1 MTEPTAARLPA
12 LDLLRFSAAIAVTL
26 YHYATCYPAPADA
39 ALAPIAAVSAVTR
52 YGYLGVDLFFMISG
66 FVILW
71 SALGRTAVDFVVS
84 RASRLYPAFWASIAF
99 TALCVIVLGG
109 MLPGYQGPP
118 LDARTLVANA
128 TMLPT
133 MLGATRIEDVY
144 WTLEI
149 EVRFYALIFLLLV
162 LRQMRFVELW
172 LYAWLAASVA
182 GLFIEMPWIIKFAGL
197 MPYGPF
203 FVAGGLF
210 YLTYSRGLAWHR
222 LLGLAACAAA
232 CVYISIGQ
240 RSQFVTPDAISG
252 WVVPALVLGFF
263 GLFAWLVLRPRS
275 AATARS
281 TRAGN
286 LSFQLGELTYS
297 LYLTHATF
305 GLLVYQLLR
314 PQLGVAAALAVI
326 TVLALLVAWAM
337 TAAIDRPARK
347 PLSRLLYRLA
357 ATLRLHKPAA
367 TVPATK

>member
-26 YHYATCYPAPADA
+26 YHYVTCYPAPADA
-39 ALAPIAAVSAVTR
+39 ALVPVAAVSAVTR

-71 SALGRTAVDFVVS
+71 SSLGRTAVDFVVS
-84 RASRLYPAFWASIAF
+84 RVSRLYPAFWASIAF
-99 TALCVIVLGG
+99 TVASILVLGG
-109 MLPGYQGPP
+109 LVEGYKPPP
-118 LDARTLVANA
+118 LDTKTLVANA
-128 TMLPT
+128 TMLPSL
-133 MLGATRIEDVY
+133 LGATRVEDVY

-162 LRQMRFVELW
+162 LRQMRFVEVW
-172 LYAWLAASVA
+172 LYAWLAVSLA
-182 GLFIEMPWIIKFAGL
+182 GLFIELPSIIRFASL

-210 YLTYSRGLAWHR
+210 YLTYARGIAWHR
-222 LLGLAACAAA
+222 LAGLGACAVA
-232 CVYISIGQ
+232 CAYIAIGQ
-240 RSQFVTPDAISG
+240 RAQFITPDEISG
-252 WVVPALVLGFF
+252 WLVPAMVAGFF
-263 GLFAWLVLRPRS
+263 ALFAWLVMRPRGVP
-275 AATARS
+275 AKK
-281 TRAGN
+281 AGN

-305 GLLVYQLLR
+305 GLLAYQLLR
-314 PQLGVAAALAVI
+314 PQLGVMPALMII

-367 TVPATK
+367 TLPATK

>member
-26 YHYATCYPAPADA
+26 YHYVTCYPAPADA

-71 SALGRTAVDFVVS
+71 SSLGRTAVDFVVS
-84 RASRLYPAFWASIAF
+84 RVSRLYPAFWASIVFA
-99 TALCVIVLGG
+99 ALSIVVLGG
-109 MLPGYQGPP
+109 LVAGYQAPP
-118 LDARTLVANA
+118 LDARTVAANA
-128 TMLPT
+128 TMLPS

-149 EVRFYALIFLLLV
+149 EIRFYALIFLLLV

-182 GLFIEMPWIIKFAGL
+182 GLFIELPWIIKFAGL

-203 FVAGGLF
+203 FIAGGLF
-210 YLTYSRGLAWHR
+210 YLTYSRGIAWHR
-222 LLGLAACAAA
+222 SLGLAVCAAA
-232 CVYISIGQ
+232 CAYISIGQ

-252 WVVPALVLGFF
+252 WVVPALVLCFF
-263 GLFAWLVLRPRS
+263 GLFARLVLRRAVPAS
-275 AATARS
+275 APDKRT
-281 TRAGN
+281 GN

-314 PQLGVAAALAVI
+314 PHLGVGPALLVI
-326 TVLALLVAWAM
+326 TLLALLVAWAM
-337 TAAIDRPARK
+337 TAAVDRPSRK

-367 TVPATK
+367 PVSATK